1 MTSIPED
8 SLRLGPIRV
17 LRASREETARLALSA
32 LQGEGAPLAM
42 AFCNSHTA
50 EIALRDSAFAAVLE
64 RFVVVNDGIG
74 LEIAGRLLEGRGFP
88 ENLNGTDFTPFLFGR
103 LTRPT
108 RVYLLG
114 AAPGVAE
121 EAAARFAAT
130 FRNLVVAG
138 VRDGYFDPADEPR
151 IVEEIA
157 AARPDILLVAFGN
170 PKQELFIA
178 RNFDRLNAR
187 VMLGVGALFD
197 FTAGRVVRAPDWVRK
212 ARLEWAFRLAQEPS
226 RLMRRYTVEAGG
238 FLLAVLRMR
247 LAAAKTGR

>member
-17 LRASREETARLALSA
+17 LRASLEETAGLAISALESPDSSLAL
-32 LQGEGAPLAM
+32 

-50 EIALRDSAFAAVLE
+50 EIALRDPEFATALA

-88 ENLNGTDFTPFLFGR
+88 ENLNGTDFTPFLFGC

-108 RVYLLG
+108 RVYLIG
-114 AAPGVAE
+114 AAAGVAE
-121 EAAARFAAT
+121 EAARRFAAR
-130 FRNLVVAG
+130 FPNLVVVG
-138 VRDGYFDPADEPR
+138 VRDGYFDPAQEPR

-157 AARPDILLVAFGN
+157 AARPDILMVALGN

-197 FTAGRVVRAPDWVRK
+197 FTAGRVERAPGWVRK
-212 ARLEWAFRLAQEPS
+212 ARLEWAFRLAQEPR
-226 RLMRRYTVEAGG
+226 RLMRRYTIEAGG
-238 FLLAVLRMR
+238 FLLSVLRMR
-247 LAAAKTGR
+247 LSETRAGR